1 MIPNSSLEWRF
12 GVRVGLRGLVVSRG
26 SSNRRIRLRCEG
38 DMSLDL
44 ERTGRLSFSIEKRAF
59 GWVFDLGIVI
69 SFGPRTTCQYL
80 ELIYR

>member
-1 MIPNSSLEWRF
+1 MVWWC
-12 GVRVGLRGLVVSRG
+12 RGNQAIAGPSRAVK
-26 SSNRRIRLRCEG
+26 E
-38 DMSLDL
+38 DMSFDL